1 MEKLIL
7 EKLFALKGK
16 KVVIAGG
23 AGQIGY
29 EVSKNLAHLG
39 AQVVIAD
46 LDAEMANHKLVQDG
60 LADSVEVIQLDVS
73 KKSSIDKFASILG
86 EDAIHGLVNCFH
98 YKGNTRKLD
107 TSSNFFAGFED
118 YPEEA
123 WDAVHDV
130 NLRGTFL
137 LSQKL
142 LPHLQKVN
150 GASVINFSSTYGNV
164 SANPMIYGD
173 SGINSPVAYATSK
186 SGIINLTRY
195 MAIHLA
201 KYSIRVNC
209 LSPGGVFNNQDDG
222 FVEKYSSLAPLGR
235 MSRAEEYVAP
245 VVYMLGPGASYM
257 TGSNLVVDGGWT
269 SW

>member
-1 MEKLIL
+1 MENSIL
-7 EKLFALKGK
+7 EKLFSLKDK
-16 KVVIAGG
+16 KLVIAGG

-39 AQVVIAD
+39 AQVIIAD
-46 LDAEMANHKLVQDG
+46 LDKDMAYQKLAQDG
-60 LADSVEVIQLDVS
+60 LENVQVIELDVS
-73 KKSSIDKFASILG
+73 KKASIDQFASILG
-86 EDAIHGLVNCFH
+86 NDTIHGLVNCFH

-142 LPHLQKVN
+142 LPQLQKAN
-150 GASVINFSSTYGNV
+150 GSTIINFSSTYGNV

-186 SGIINLTRY
+186 SGILNLTRY

-209 LSPGGVFNNQDDG
+209 LSPGGVFNDQDDG
-222 FVEKYSSLAPLGR
+222 FVKKYSSLTPLGR

-245 VVYMLGPGASYM
+245 IVYMLGPGASYM
-257 TGSNLVVDGGWT
+257 TGSNLIVDGGWT
-269 SW
+269 AW